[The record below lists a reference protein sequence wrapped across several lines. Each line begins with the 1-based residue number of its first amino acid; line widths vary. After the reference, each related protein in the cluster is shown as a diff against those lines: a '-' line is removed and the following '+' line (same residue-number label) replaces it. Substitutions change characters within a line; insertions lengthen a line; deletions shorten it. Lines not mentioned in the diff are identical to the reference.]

1 MELVKTEALA
11 IFDVQEAVISDL
23 ETAKNLVITDAES
36 EKVVRKYRQSAK
48 SLQVRIEKR
57 RKALNSEYK
66 KRTDEAAAAI
76 TARIDVVYLDLD
88 EKVKAVEAIR
98 EARRLEKEAADLA
111 EKQRIEAIEAERIAI
126 IETAMAELVTAINA
140 GLQYNLQAKTINEHC
155 IVLSQF
161 EIKESI
167 YQERYNEALAMLDK
181 GIADTQA
188 ALYARERFEAD
199 QAALE
204 AEKKRIEE
212 ERAAF
217 EAELKAAEEKAMAA
231 AIAEKQR
238 QEAIELELKIKEA
251 EKAAAIAQEQETLR
265 QEREA
270 IEKEKAAMLAEKQAK
285 EELEKR
291 AGQYAADWDSA
302 HVENAEFDKARKE
315 KLLADKERAKVIA
328 LDKEFL
334 NKIVGDLQ
342 PPATESITVFIRTKE
357 AIDIFLEFTN
367 GFESVA
373 TKFKAAVE
381 NLA

>member
-57 RKALNSEYK
+57 RKELNSEYK

-98 EARRLEKEAADLA
+98 EAMRLEKEAAYLA
-111 EKQRIEAIEAERIAI
+111 EKQRIEAIEAERLAI
-126 IETAMAELVTAINA
+126 IETAMSELITVINA
-140 GLQYNLQAKTINEHC
+140 GLQYNLPAKTINEHC
-155 IVLSQF
+155 IVISQF
-161 EIKESI
+161 EIQESVF
-167 YQERYNEALAMLDK
+167 QERYHEAIAMLEK

-204 AEKKRIEE
+204 AEKNRIAE

-217 EAELKAAEEKAMAA
+217 EAELKAAEERAMAEA
-231 AIAEKQR
+231 VAEKQR
-238 QEAIELELKIKEA
+238 QEAMELELKSKEA
-251 EKAAAIAQEQETLR
+251 EKAAELAKEQEALR

-270 IEKEKAAMLAEKQAK
+270 IAK
-285 EELEKR
+285 ERAAIIAEEQARIELE
-291 AGQYAADWDSA
+291 AFAEQYAADWDSA

-315 KLLADKERAKVIA
+315 KLIADKERAKVIA
-328 LDKEFL
+328 IDKEFL
-334 NKIVGDLQ
+334 NKIIETLQ
-342 PPATESITVFIRTKE
+342 PPEIQTITSVLKTKE
-357 AIDIFLEFTN
+357 AIDIFLDFAN
-367 GFESVA
+367 GCNSVA